1 MGCFFSCLRINDGS
15 HSQIHLVTD
24 SVSGKPKERGRSPR
38 SLKNHRHTE
47 AKIHSPYKDKENSL
61 SSFLQ
66 QGNDDEMDLKAEAGS
81 LKALFTSVESQN
93 EVGKELYKHKDSLL
107 ATPDSKP
114 PLTPIQVSEK
124 WLKQT
129 ERGTLGRQIPGVNAD
144 SSIGESEAAK
154 ENPTDLLIST
164 EDTVTDKI
172 SKNKSVHFKYE
183 DDTGSVSSRMENQKF
198 SDAES
203 CPTPFNLT
211 DEMQTPGTA
220 FPTNLDE
227 FGMVKNPRIRSQY
240 VYPVVT
246 CGRED
251 HHQVSELSSD
261 TELKVEESLSDW
273 FKPLSTN
280 PGKRDY
286 IGISHGD
293 RPIIGMVAA
302 HWTTEDESCEI
313 PAKPWDGKGIPN
325 STTKY
330 KEDQKIYYHATPFEE
345 RLEKALSDETLV
357 SRKKIVKQMLP
368 VNFEESE
375 ESDTAMSQLQSSSRQ
390 PVASF

>member
-24 SVSGKPKERGRSPR
+24 SVSGKPKQERGRSPR

-183 DDTGSVSSRMENQKF
+183 DDT
-198 SDAES
+198 
-203 CPTPFNLT
+203 
-211 DEMQTPGTA
+211 GTA